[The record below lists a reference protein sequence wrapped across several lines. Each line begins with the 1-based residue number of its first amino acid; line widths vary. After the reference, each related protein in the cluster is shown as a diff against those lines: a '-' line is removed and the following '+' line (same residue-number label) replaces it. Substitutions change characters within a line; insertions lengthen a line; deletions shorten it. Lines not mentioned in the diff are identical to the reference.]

1 METVSDFIYLF
12 FVSKITADVDC
23 NNETKRRMLL
33 GRKAMTNPDSIL
45 KNRDNTLPI
54 KVYIVKTL
62 AFPVFMYGYGSWTI
76 KKAECQR
83 IDAFE
88 LWCWRRLLRVS
99 WTARRSNQWILKEI
113 NLDILWKDWCWSW
126 SSNNLATSCKE
137 LTHWKRSW
145 CLGRLKAGEEGDDRG
160 RDGWTRHWVNGREF
174 EQTLGNSEG
183 TGKPGLRS
191 RWCHKE

>member
-1 METVSDFIYLF
+1 METVTDFIFLG
-12 FVSKITADVDC
+12 SKINADSDC
-23 NNETKRRMLL
+23 HHETKRRMLL

-54 KVYIVKTL
+54 KVYIVKAL
-62 AFPVFMYGYGSWTI
+62 AFPVFMYGYWGWTI
-76 KKAECQR
+76 KKAECRR

-126 SSNNLATSCKE
+126 SSNNLAPSCKE

-145 CLGRLKAGEEGDDRG
+145 CWGRLKAGEEGDDRG
-160 RDGWTRHWVNGREF
+160 WDGWMHHWVNGHAF
-174 EQTLGNSEG
+174 EQTLGDSEG
-183 TGKPGLRS
+183 QGSLACCS